1 MGQMFALKH
10 LHVQIFFIADI
21 DETGGLFTLAAFSL
35 IELDCFD

>member
-1 MGQMFALKH
+1 MGQMFALKR

-21 DETGGLFTLAAFSL
+21 DETGLFTLASFSL